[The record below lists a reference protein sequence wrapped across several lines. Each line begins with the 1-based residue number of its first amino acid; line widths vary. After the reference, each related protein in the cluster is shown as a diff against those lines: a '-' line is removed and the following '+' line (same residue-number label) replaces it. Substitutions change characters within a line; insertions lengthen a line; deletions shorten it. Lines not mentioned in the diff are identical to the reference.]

1 MQSTKVVPFSGVRLR
16 RWREARRWSQAHLAE
31 LLLEAGGRDVS
42 KMTISNIE
50 RGRALPRVGEVE
62 LFAQVL
68 RVEVED
74 LGQQP

>member
-1 MQSTKVVPFSGVRLR
+1 MEHTKVVPFSGVRLR
-16 RWREARRWSQAHLAE
+16 RWREARGFSQGELAE
-31 LLLEAGGRDVS
+31 LLRDAGGRDVS

-62 LFAQVL
+62 LFAEVL